1 MDAAAA
7 VALAA
12 LGIGTAYVTDP
23 SVATDYADPNAG
35 LVALILLACLPLAA
49 RRRWPFTVFV
59 VAGAAT
65 TVAGAMGWN
74 AEFPGFAS
82 FVALYTV
89 AAWRPLSVVIAGLGL
104 FYAVEAAQWLT
115 NVATRDPVDVLGV
128 LVPVALGL
136 ILRRWRHERDAAHA
150 RALEAERT
158 RAVAAERAVFAERL
172 RIAGELHDVVTH
184 TLSAVAVQS
193 AVARHQ
199 LGDRPG
205 PAGPALVAVEEA
217 SRVALDDLRR
227 MLGVLHEEAEGV
239 DLRPSPG
246 LAELDLLASAHRAA
260 HGPVEL
266 TVDPAVRSAPD
277 SVQMTRLPAGAG
289 GADQRPQARARR
301 ARARGRDLRRRPGDR
316 AGGRRRARRADDGRG
331 HGLWPRR
338 HARAGRAL
346 RRQRRR
352 RPSPRGRLP
361 GGSDAAYG
369 GRMIKVVVVDDQDL
383 VRAGFVALL
392 GDAPGLEVVGEAGQG
407 EEAVRLVRRDPARM
421 WC

>member
-1 MDAAAA
+1 MVGLLRAAPTRTGAPLTDASTATPPEAPSRVRENVVDAAAA

-115 NVATRDPVDVLGV
+115 NVATRDPVDLLGV

-277 SVQMTRLPAGAG
+277 SVQMTAFRLVQEALTNVRKHAPGAPARVDVTCADGQVTVRVDDDGQGAPTTGAG
-289 GADQRPQARARR
+289 TGY
-301 ARARGRDLRRRPGDR
+301 GL
-316 AGGRRRARRADDGRG
+316 AGMRERV
-331 HGLWPRR
+331 
-338 HARAGRAL
+338 AL
-346 RRQRRR
+346 F
-352 RPSPRGRLP
+352 
-361 GGSDAAYG
+361 GGSVDAGPRPEG
-369 GRMIKVVVVDDQDL
+369 GFRVEATL
-383 VRAGFVALL
+383 RTVA
-392 GDAPGLEVVGEAGQG
+392 A
-407 EEAVRLVRRDPARM
+407 
-421 WC
+421 